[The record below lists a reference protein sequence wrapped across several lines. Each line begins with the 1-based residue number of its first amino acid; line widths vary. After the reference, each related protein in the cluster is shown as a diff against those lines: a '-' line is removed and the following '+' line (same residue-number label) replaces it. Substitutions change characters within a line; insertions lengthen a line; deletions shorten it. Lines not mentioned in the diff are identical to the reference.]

1 MLISDKAAL
10 PFLLLQGFTSVTSGF
25 AWLNCYVYYDCG
37 FELVEV
43 CKGFVV

>member
-1 MLISDKAAL
+1 MYAEM
-10 PFLLLQGFTSVTSGF
+10 PG
-25 AWLNCYVYYDCG
+25 LNCYVYYDCG